1 MGSERPPG
9 FEGLSGFGGPPPS
22 RRGHR
27 AKPGRSR
34 KRLTVI
40 IAAIVAV
47 VAGIAAA
54 VVFVVLPKSTAHTTG
69 FIPTGTTPAQD
80 AEQITAAFLT
90 AWKAGELDTAA
101 RLTDQH
107 VAAQT
112 ALVNYGK
119 YLHLRKLSGSTQS
132 VAAAPGTGTRQAV
145 TFGVNVKVADSDGAQ
160 AITGNWSYHSKLVA
174 YQKQNSNL
182 WYIAWAP
189 DVLAPNLTAA
199 THLAAVR
206 VAPQVT
212 QVNDNGGNDIT
223 AYHDPGLTTIA
234 NLLEKQAPPGQGSPG
249 LYVEIQTTAGKAIPN
264 SQAAIIAPNNINNL
278 ATTIDAK
285 AESAASSAVK
295 MHASSSMVAIQP
307 STGKILAI
315 ANNAGFNDFALTA
328 KVSPGSTMK
337 VIVSTALISSGVL
350 SASSGVSCPLA
361 YTVGGTT
368 FHNDKNESEP
378 AGTPFSTD
386 FAQSCNNAFT
396 QQWPHLTG
404 GGLANAARKY
414 FGLNQ
419 NWSIGIPGA
428 SASYFHAP
436 ADVTGPELAQEAFGQ
451 GALTAS
457 PLAMASVA
465 STVSAG
471 QFHQPFLIP
480 GTKQVTAT
488 PLSASTDEQLKTM
501 MRAVVTSGTAAGIGL
516 GPNVYA
522 KTGTADIQG
531 QEQPNSW
538 LIAFDPTQ
546 DIAVAALVLNAGYGA
561 SVAGPEVVSFLS
573 HY

>member
-27 AKPGRSR
+27 AKPGGSR

-90 AWKAGELDTAA
+90 AWKAGEFDTAA
-101 RLTDQH
+101 RLTDHH

-132 VAAAPGTGTRQAV
+132 VAAAPGTGTRQSV

-223 AYHDPGLTTIA
+223 AYKDPGLTTIA
-234 NLLEKQAPPGQGSPG
+234 NLLEKQAPPG
-249 LYVEIQTTAGKAIPN
+249 AG
-264 SQAAIIAPNNINNL
+264 
-278 ATTIDAK
+278 
-285 AESAASSAVK
+285 
-295 MHASSSMVAIQP
+295 
-307 STGKILAI
+307 
-315 ANNAGFNDFALTA
+315 
-328 KVSPGSTMK
+328 
-337 VIVSTALISSGVL
+337 
-350 SASSGVSCPLA
+350 
-361 YTVGGTT
+361 
-368 FHNDKNESEP
+368 
-378 AGTPFSTD
+378 
-386 FAQSCNNAFT
+386 QSRSLRGD
-396 QQWPHLTG
+396 PDH
-404 GGLANAARKY
+404 R
-414 FGLNQ
+414 
-419 NWSIGIPGA
+419 
-428 SASYFHAP
+428 
-436 ADVTGPELAQEAFGQ
+436 GQ
-451 GALTAS
+451 GH
-457 PLAMASVA
+457 P
-465 STVSAG
+465 
-471 QFHQPFLIP
+471 
-480 GTKQVTAT
+480 
-488 PLSASTDEQLKTM
+488 
-501 MRAVVTSGTAAGIGL
+501 
-516 GPNVYA
+516 
-522 KTGTADIQG
+522 
-531 QEQPNSW
+531 EQPGRHHR
-538 LIAFDPTQ
+538 AEQ
-546 DIAVAALVLNAGYGA
+546 
-561 SVAGPEVVSFLS
+561 
-573 HY
+573 HQ